1 MESAALRLRIR
12 GPDGQTSRWLPCDMT
27 LVAFAEEA
35 KLLLGCGDTDVEVL
49 IGDPPKR
56 IAPLDRRHLS
66 AVAASGD
73 TIVIRPLALGIKP
86 PSFHVISKPAPSAPA
101 QATRAAV
108 APSSPPPPS
117 PPPPTPPDPFEQIF
131 FNGDGL
137 VARTESL
144 IDKIL
149 IEGGGLDLDFDLEED
164 DWPPSSLPDELFIRR
179 TPSSPWACAACT
191 LVNTGSALVCDA
203 CGGARTGAAMSATSA
218 AGSSRAD
225 ASPSDPVEGS
235 GRADASPSDP
245 VEAWRVQRRAAKR
258 PMRSSAALA
267 LPSVSD
273 DRSILGNSILGGAEL
288 PNMDVQAAL
297 HLSTVENVMNGDG
310 SAATL
315 EIYARSTRDMNG
327 DGSAAALEKMVSAHD
342 GAALAAPAAHAA
354 PAASRCQHGA
364 VPISINRHVRVI
376 SQRSPAHHNAR
387 PVSPR
392 LAAGR
397 QQLPVPCGEL
407 PPEPVV
413 VDAGVA
419 PDGGAVGAIGSRAVG
434 RSDARKAHRGVS
446 RVYLGR

>member
-1 MESAALRLRIR
+1 
-12 GPDGQTSRWLPCDMT
+12 MT
-27 LVAFAEEA
+27 LEAFAEEA

-86 PSFHVISKPAPSAPA
+86 PSFHVISKPSPSSPA

-108 APSSPPPPS
+108 AP
-117 PPPPTPPDPFEQIF
+117 PTPNVKPPDPFEQIF
-131 FNGDGL
+131 FNGVGL

-149 IEGGGLDLDFDLEED
+149 NEGGGLDLDLDLEED
-164 DWPPSSLPDELFIRR
+164 DRPPSSPPAEHFIRR

-218 AGSSRAD
+218 AGSS
-225 ASPSDPVEGS
+225 
-235 GRADASPSDP
+235 RADASPSDP

-297 HLSTVENVMNGDG
+297 HLSAVENVMNGDG

-327 DGSAAALEKMVSAHD
+327 DGSAAALEKMVSAHH
-342 GAALAAPAAHAA
+342 GAVLAAPAAHAA
-354 PAASRCQHGA
+354 PAASRCQHEQCQ
-364 VPISINRHVRVI
+364 
-376 SQRSPAHHNAR
+376 SQSTGMCA
-387 PVSPR
+387 
-392 LAAGR
+392 
-397 QQLPVPCGEL
+397 
-407 PPEPVV
+407 
-413 VDAGVA
+413 
-419 PDGGAVGAIGSRAVG
+419 
-434 RSDARKAHRGVS
+434 
-446 RVYLGR
+446 

>member
-117 PPPPTPPDPFEQIF
+117 PPTPTPPDPFEQIF

-225 ASPSDPVEGS
+225 ASPSDPVE
-235 GRADASPSDP
+235 
-245 VEAWRVQRRAAKR
+245 AWRVQRRAAKR

-297 HLSTVENVMNGDG
+297 HLSAVENVMNGDG

-327 DGSAAALEKMVSAHD
+327 DGSAAALEKMVSAHH
-342 GAALAAPAAHAA
+342 GAVLAAPAAHAA
-354 PAASRCQHGA
+354 PAASRCQHEQCQ
-364 VPISINRHVRVI
+364 
-376 SQRSPAHHNAR
+376 SQSTGMCA
-387 PVSPR
+387 
-392 LAAGR
+392 
-397 QQLPVPCGEL
+397 
-407 PPEPVV
+407 
-413 VDAGVA
+413 
-419 PDGGAVGAIGSRAVG
+419 
-434 RSDARKAHRGVS
+434 
-446 RVYLGR
+446 